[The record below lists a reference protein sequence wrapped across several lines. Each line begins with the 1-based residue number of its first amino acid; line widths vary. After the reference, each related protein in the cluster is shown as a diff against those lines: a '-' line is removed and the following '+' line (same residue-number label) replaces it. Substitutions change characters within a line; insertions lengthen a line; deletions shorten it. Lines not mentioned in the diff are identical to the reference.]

1 MMDDDLIPI
10 SALQHFLF
18 CPRQCALIHVEQLW
32 AEDLATV
39 EGRLLH
45 EAVDSGFGEQRGSL
59 RVARGI
65 SLVSNTLG
73 LVGRADAVE
82 FRNRPVSVQPVE
94 YKRGKPKTHRADEV
108 QLCAQALCL
117 EEMLQ
122 TSIPSGALY
131 YGTNRRRHQVSFDQ
145 ALRDLTINTARD
157 ARAMLRA
164 GTTPPARFQS
174 GCKRCSL
181 NSLCQPKHFEVPVN
195 VDRWFSSR
203 IQQALEEGS

>member
-45 EAVDSGFGEQRGSL
+45 EAVDSGFGEQRGNL

-122 TSIPSGALY
+122 ASIPSGALY

-145 ALRDLTINTARD
+145 ALRDLTIKVASDT
-157 ARAMLRA
+157 RAMLHT
-164 GTTPPARFQS
+164 GTTPPARYQS
-174 GCKRCSL
+174 GCKRCSM
-181 NSLCQPKHFEVPVN
+181 NSLCQPKHFEAPVN
-195 VDRWFSSR
+195 VDRWFASR
-203 IQQALEEGS
+203 IQQALEDDS